1 MPVIFGVQRVF
12 VKIFFCRLLF
22 NCAQQII
29 PGQFTSSK
37 MKFAVGGAS
46 PLVLQRAPLSAFP
59 G

>member
-1 MPVIFGVQRVF
+1 MMPVIFDDQAFGKNV
-12 VKIFFCRLLF
+12 FCRLF
-22 NCAQQII
+22 TNCAQQII